1 MNLVGVNMYNY
12 DEGILNVQIGTIR
25 FLKDNKELLK
35 VPDTIDNYLKYDY
48 MIGIGLNRTISID
61 PCSQLG
67 KYILSLDYLVNT
79 RNDLSLNQITK
90 IIEKLQRIEA
100 RNDNVIDNSG
110 TNYDEAIKKNPNIL
124 TNTYKLTE
132 YESLRRLELKH
143 KMSS

>member
-79 RNDLSLNQITK
+79 RNDLSLNQIMFLLVLNFLYLDK
-90 IIEKLQRIEA
+90 F
-100 RNDNVIDNSG
+100 
-110 TNYDEAIKKNPNIL
+110 
-124 TNTYKLTE
+124 
-132 YESLRRLELKH
+132 H
-143 KMSS
+143 

>member
-1 MNLVGVNMYNY
+1 MYNY

>member
-110 TNYDEAIKKNPNIL
+110 TNYEEAIKKNPNIL